1 MLQPTT
7 STQVTEPQAGE
18 KKPARKGRRWT
29 IWLVSLV
36 LILVLGY
43 SLQSL
48 GLVPFGSRDAQA
60 TFIGPV
66 QTEKVRKGLLRVTVN
81 DDGNVESAANVDLKC
96 QVQGGSQILWIIPQ
110 GTEVKEGDLLVRLN
124 SSTIEEQITSQ
135 KILYERAVADQVLA
149 ETELAVAQIAV
160 KEYEDGTVVKEM
172 QTADAN
178 IVIAKENLKSS
189 ENLLRHSER
198 MFRKGYV
205 NRLQLET
212 NQFAVE
218 RNKLE
223 LDAMSTARQVL
234 VEYTKPKML
243 KELISKQ
250 EAAQAKVLAM
260 KASADLEKSKL
271 DRLNEQLAKCTI
283 TAPQAGLVIYAN
295 DRGGRSRNEASMIEE
310 GATVREMQSLIQ
322 LPDLNYMQVNTLIH
336 ETKID
341 KIRPGLP
348 ATIRIRGTELLG
360 VVKSVNNQPE
370 PGNWF
375 SSDVKEYA
383 AKVTID
389 HPRKSNTLKPGMTAE
404 VEILVKEIPDALQV
418 PLLGVV
424 QEGDENV
431 CYLWK
436 KENGY
441 ERRPV
446 KVGLA
451 NTSFVEIKEGLTK
464 DDDIILNPRACVAE
478 AKQRAEQAALK
489 MQKDR
494 RSRGKEGKS
503 FDKQASGTE
512 QMAAKKKSLGT
523 VAGSEEESTPRK
535 EVPSVGGGGDSG
547 SGHEPTTSTGQSK
560 PKGIAKP
567 ALSTSESEK

>member
-1 MLQPTT
+1 MIQPTT
-7 STQVTEPQAGE
+7 STTSTENQAGE
-18 KKPARKGRRWT
+18 NKVSRGRRRS
-29 IWLVSLV
+29 IFWLLPIV
-36 LILVLGY
+36 LIAVIGY
-43 SLQSL
+43 SLQSS
-48 GLVPFGSRDAQA
+48 GLVSWGSGDPQA
-60 TFIGPV
+60 KFIGPV

-124 SSTIEEQITSQ
+124 SSAIEEQITSQ

-189 ENLLRHSER
+189 ENLLRHNER

-223 LDAMSTARQVL
+223 LDAMTTARQVL

-260 KASADLEKSKL
+260 KASSDLEKSKL

-283 TAPQAGLVIYAN
+283 KAPQAGLVIYAN
-295 DRGGRSRNEASMIEE
+295 DRGRSRSEASLIEE

-383 AKVTID
+383 AKVTIES
-389 HPRKSNTLKPGMTAE
+389 PRKASTLKPGMTAE

-424 QEGDENV
+424 QEGEEDV

-451 NTSFVEIKEGLTK
+451 NTSFVEIKDGVSK

-503 FDKQASGTE
+503 FEKQAAAGE
-512 QMAAKKKSLGT
+512 QIAAKKKSVGT
-523 VAGSEEESTPRK
+523 AAVSEDDSTPSK
-535 EVPSVGGGGDSG
+535 DVPSIGGGGDSG
-547 SGHEPTTSTGQSK
+547 SVHEPTTSPGPPK
-560 PKGIAKP
+560 PKGMAKP
-567 ALSTSESEK
+567 TLSTSESEK

>member
-1 MLQPTT
+1 MIQPTT
-7 STQVTEPQAGE
+7 STIATAREAGE
-18 KKPARKGRRWT
+18 QKPARSRRRW
-29 IWLVSLV
+29 IVWGAVFLL
-36 LILVLGY
+36 LLGLGY
-43 SLQSL
+43 TLQSA
-48 GLVPFGSRDAQA
+48 GLIPVGGGDSQA
-60 TFIGPV
+60 KFIGPV
-66 QTEKVRKGLLRVTVN
+66 QTEKVRKGLLRVAVN

-160 KEYEDGTVVKEM
+160 KEYEDGTVVKEL

-189 ENLLRHSER
+189 ENLLRHNER

-271 DRLNEQLAKCTI
+271 DRLNEQLTKCTI
-283 TAPQAGLVIYAN
+283 KAPQSGLVIYAN
-295 DRGGRSRNEASMIEE
+295 DRGRSRSEAAMIEE

-348 ATIRIRGTELLG
+348 ATIRIRGTELQG

-370 PGNWF
+370 PGNWY

-383 AKVTID
+383 AKVTIED
-389 HPRKSNTLKPGMTAE
+389 PRKASSLKPGMTAE

-418 PLLGVV
+418 PLLGIV

-436 KENGY
+436 KDSGY

-451 NTSFVEIKEGLTK
+451 NTSFVEVKEGITK

-503 FDKQASGTE
+503 IEKQTAGGE
-512 QMAAKKKSLGT
+512 QIAAKKKST
-523 VAGSEEESTPRK
+523 PTAIASEDESTARK
-535 EVPSVGGGGDSG
+535 AVPSVGGGGDSG
-547 SGHEPTTSTGQSK
+547 TGHEPTTSPGQAK
-560 PKGIAKP
+560 AKRMAKP
-567 ALSTSESEK
+567 TLSTSESEK